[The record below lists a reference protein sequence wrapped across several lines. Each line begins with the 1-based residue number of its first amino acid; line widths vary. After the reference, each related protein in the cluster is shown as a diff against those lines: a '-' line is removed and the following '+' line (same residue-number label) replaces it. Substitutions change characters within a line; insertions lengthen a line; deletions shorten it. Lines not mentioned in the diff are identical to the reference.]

1 MFNTIGIITKP
12 KDFTSEQTGNEL
24 SVFLEKQGITLVE
37 GADAIKE
44 SADLIIVVGGDGTIL
59 NTARTFVD
67 NGIPIL
73 GINLGHLGFLVDLA
87 VERMTEAVSEI
98 LEGKYIKERRALLS
112 CQIERKDKI
121 ILKNLAFNEVVIHR
135 NHVPRMLDF
144 DLYVNGDFVNNQRSD
159 GIIIATPTGSTA
171 YSLSSGGPIVHPS
184 VNAITLVSICPHTMS
199 HRPIVLHGES
209 EVLVHVLD
217 SPDRATISFD
227 GQSSDE
233 RPSIPKELG
242 DRIRVRQH
250 ENFVHLIHPKRYDY
264 FKIIRSKL
272 HWGRKV

>member
-135 NHVPRMLDF
+135 NHVPKMLDF

>member
-135 NHVPRMLDF
+135 NHVPKMLDF

-159 GIIIATPTGSTA
+159 GIILATPTGSTA

>member
-12 KDFTSEQTGNEL
+12 NDFTSEKTGNEL
-24 SVFLEKQGITLVE
+24 GVFLEKQGLILVQ

-67 NGIPIL
+67 NNIPIL

-87 VERMTEAVSEI
+87 VERMTEAVAEI

-112 CQIERKDKI
+112 CQVERDSNV
-121 ILKNLAFNEVVIHR
+121 LSTHLAFNEVVIHR
-135 NHVPRMLDF
+135 NHTPKMLDF
-144 DLYVNGDFVNNQRSD
+144 DLYVDGDFVNNQRSD

-184 VNAITLVSICPHTMS
+184 VNAITIVSICPHTMS

-209 EVLVHVLD
+209 EVLIHVLD
-217 SPDRATISFD
+217 SVERATVSFD
-227 GQSSDE
+227 GQSTM
-233 RPSIPKELG
+233 PNQLG
-242 DRIRVRQH
+242 DKLRVKQH
-250 ENFVHLIHPKRYDY
+250 ENFAHLIHPKRYDY

>member
-37 GADAIKE
+37 GTAAIKE

-59 NTARTFVD
+59 STARTFVD
-67 NGIPIL
+67 NNIPIL
-73 GINLGHLGFLVDLA
+73 GINLGHLGFLVDIA
-87 VERMTEAVSEI
+87 VERMTQAVTEI

-112 CQIERKDKI
+112 CQVERGDKV
-121 ILKNLAFNEVVIHR
+121 LSTHLVFNEVVIHR
-135 NHVPRMLDF
+135 NHTPRMLDF
-144 DLYVNGDFVNNQRSD
+144 DLYVDGDFVNNQRSD

-171 YSLSSGGPIVHPS
+171 YSLSSGGPIVHPAVS
-184 VNAITLVSICPHTMS
+184 AITLVSICPHTMS

-209 EVLVHVLD
+209 EVLIHVLD
-217 SPDRATISFD
+217 SVERATVSFD
-227 GQSSDE
+227 GQSTM
-233 RPSIPKELG
+233 PNQLG
-242 DRIRVRQH
+242 DKLRVKQH
-250 ENFVHLIHPKRYDY
+250 KNFVHLIHPKRYDY

>member
-37 GADAIKE
+37 GTAAIKE

-59 NTARTFVD
+59 STARTFVD
-67 NGIPIL
+67 NNIPIL
-73 GINLGHLGFLVDLA
+73 GINLGHLGFLVDIA
-87 VERMTEAVSEI
+87 VERMTQAVTEI

-112 CQIERKDKI
+112 CQVERGDKV
-121 ILKNLAFNEVVIHR
+121 LSTHLVFNEVVIHR
-135 NHVPRMLDF
+135 NHTPRMLDF
-144 DLYVNGDFVNNQRSD
+144 DLYVDGDFVNNQRSD

-171 YSLSSGGPIVHPS
+171 YSLSSGGPVVHPAVS
-184 VNAITLVSICPHTMS
+184 AITLVSICPHTMS

-209 EVLVHVLD
+209 EVLIHVLD
-217 SPDRATISFD
+217 SVERATVSFD
-227 GQSSDE
+227 GQSTM
-233 RPSIPKELG
+233 PNQLG
-242 DRIRVRQH
+242 DKLRVKQH
-250 ENFVHLIHPKRYDY
+250 KNFVHLIHPKRYDY

>member
-37 GADAIKE
+37 GTAAIKE

-59 NTARTFVD
+59 STARTFVY
-67 NGIPIL
+67 NNIPIL
-73 GINLGHLGFLVDLA
+73 GINLGHLGFLVDIT
-87 VERMTEAVSEI
+87 VERMTQAVAEI
-98 LEGKYIKERRALLS
+98 LQGKYIKERRALLS
-112 CQIERKDKI
+112 CQVERGDKV
-121 ILKNLAFNEVVIHR
+121 LSTHLVFNEVVIHR
-135 NHVPRMLDF
+135 NHTPRMLDF
-144 DLYVNGDFVNNQRSD
+144 DLYVDGDFVNNQRSD

-171 YSLSSGGPIVHPS
+171 YSLSSGGPIVHPAVS
-184 VNAITLVSICPHTMS
+184 AITLVSICPHTMS

-209 EVLVHVLD
+209 EVLIHVLD
-217 SPDRATISFD
+217 SVERATVSFD
-227 GQSSDE
+227 GQSTM
-233 RPSIPKELG
+233 PNQLG
-242 DRIRVRQH
+242 DKLRVKQH
-250 ENFVHLIHPKRYDY
+250 KNFVHLIHPKRYDY

>member
-12 KDFTSEQTGNEL
+12 NDFTSEKTGNEL
-24 SVFLEKQGITLVE
+24 GVFLKKQGIILVQ
-37 GADAIKE
+37 GVDAIKE

-59 NTARTFVD
+59 STTRTFVD
-67 NGIPIL
+67 NNIPIL

-87 VERMTEAVSEI
+87 VERMTEAVSAI
-98 LEGKYIKERRALLS
+98 LEGEYIKERRALLS

-135 NHVPRMLDF
+135 NHTPKMLDF
-144 DLYVNGDFVNNQRSD
+144 DLYVDGDFVNNQRSD

-217 SPDRATISFD
+217 SAERAIISFD

-233 RPSIPKELG
+233 RPSMPKELG
-242 DRIRVRQH
+242 DRIRVRRH
-250 ENFVHLIHPKRYDY
+250 ENFIHLIHPKRYDY

>member
-37 GADAIKE
+37 SADAIKE

-135 NHVPRMLDF
+135 NHVPKMLDF

-159 GIIIATPTGSTA
+159 GIILATPTGSTA